1 MENFVA
7 IDVETA
13 QGKRWSI
20 CQIGLAIVENGVII
34 ETISE
39 LVQPPNN
46 EYSVYNTRVHGIKE
60 KDTVKSPLF
69 PEVWQKLYPKIQ
81 GQKLVAHNASFDIN
95 CLHQTFDYYDMDIL
109 DFNCA
114 CTYKLTGKKLDV
126 ACNDFGI
133 NLTNHHD
140 AVSDAVACAEI
151 FLKVNGSN
159 ESENISY
166 LAKSN
171 SKKIENKTHRKSIQV
186 DSKVELEI
194 SEKSFCF
201 TGKLAELSRSQA
213 EKEVRARGGLTI
225 KTISANLDYLVIG
238 SIPSAGWKH
247 GNYGRKIEKAQELIA
262 NNSKLKLVSE
272 DDYMIALE
280 NTLEIDSGEID
291 QKFVLFRYEAFLK
304 NGTYDIDKLTKLLI
318 RLKEEESSHLTAK
331 FDDPLVLQNLYGLYE
346 EMDVSDSVILKC
358 RIVKQFPLDVEVVD
372 FIDYV
377 LNEFESIDITN
388 GKYTWSEKKEGS
400 ATYARLFKEIPE
412 NIELNL

>member
-20 CQIGLAIVENGVII
+20 CQIGLAIVENGVIK

-39 LVQPPNN
+39 LVKPPNN
-46 EYSVYNTRVHGIKE
+46 EYSVWNTRIHGIKE
-60 KDTVKSPLF
+60 EDTLNSHSF
-69 PEVWQKLYPKIQ
+69 PEIWKKLYPKIQ
-81 GQKLVAHNASFDIN
+81 GQKLVAHNSSFDIN
-95 CLHQTFDYYDMDIL
+95 CLHQTLEFYDMDVL

-126 ACNDFGI
+126 ACNDLGI
-133 NLTNHHD
+133 KLINHHD
-140 AVSDAVACAEI
+140 AISDAIACAEI
-151 FLKVNGSN
+151 YLKVN
-159 ESENISY
+159 EKDDYENISY
-166 LAKSN
+166 KAKEN
-171 SKKIENKTHRKSIQV
+171 SKKTEIKKPQNSIQV
-186 DSKVELEI
+186 DSKVKLDI
-194 SEKSFCF
+194 AEKSFCF

-238 SIPSAGWKH
+238 SIPSTGWKH

-262 NNSKLKLVSE
+262 CNNKLKLVSE

-291 QKFVLFRYEAFLK
+291 QKFVLFRYEAFLEH
-304 NGTYDIDKLTKLLI
+304 GTYNVNELTKLLTK
-318 RLKEEESSHLTAK
+318 LKEEDGSHITAK
-331 FDDPLVLQNLYGLYE
+331 FDDPLILQNLYGLFE
-346 EMDVSDSVILKC
+346 GMDVSNSVIFKC
-358 RIVKQFPLDVEVVD
+358 RIIRQFPLDVEVVD

-377 LNEFESIDITN
+377 LIEFESINITN

-412 NIELNL
+412 NIELNM